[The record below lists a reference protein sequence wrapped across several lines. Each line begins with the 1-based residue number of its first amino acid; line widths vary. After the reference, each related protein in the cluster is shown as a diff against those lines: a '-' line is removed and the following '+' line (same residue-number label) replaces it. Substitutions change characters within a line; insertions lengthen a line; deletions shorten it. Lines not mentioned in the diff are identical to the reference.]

1 MRAYDFEPHSSSLQ
15 GLAWKQDAKQS
26 RESTRGIGGE
36 GAGSVSARP
45 DRHPI
50 RLRNMLLFMA

>member
-15 GLAWKQDAKQS
+15 GLAWKWNAKQS

-36 GAGSVSARP
+36 GTSAAP

-50 RLRNMLLFMA
+50 RL